1 MALFAFVG
9 YLALRSNRH
18 FAFDRCS
25 THDTPMPRYLAKVV
39 GNGVRTS
46 RGCPTAQAIVVPSAA
61 GIRTVIAC
69 SGRIKNLMSGSLS
82 RIDIPSNRVVKAG
95 LK

>member
-9 YLALRSNRH
+9 YSALRSNRH

-39 GNGVRTS
+39 GNGVMQTH
-46 RGCPTAQAIVVPSAA
+46 AVVPQRKRLWFPVQPASELRLRA
-61 GIRTVIAC
+61 
-69 SGRIKNLMSGSLS
+69 
-82 RIDIPSNRVVKAG
+82 VVV
-95 LK
+95 